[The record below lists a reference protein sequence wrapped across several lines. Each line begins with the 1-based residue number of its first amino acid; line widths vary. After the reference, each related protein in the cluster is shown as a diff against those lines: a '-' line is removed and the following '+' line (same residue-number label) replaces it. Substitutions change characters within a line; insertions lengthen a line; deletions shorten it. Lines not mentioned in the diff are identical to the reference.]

1 MTKRYLLLGMG
12 MACAMLLGCGAKNAP
27 VEQKADTPA
36 PAEQKADTP
45 APAEQKADTPAPAE
59 QKADTPAPAEQKA
72 EVKIVKTKMKNFTLV
87 TSAQNPYEIPGLS
100 PTLAADAIER
110 VLVTS
115 YEGPRSE
122 DPWFIRI
129 EGKADL
135 EGEEEAYLIV
145 AGQGKDESFSP
156 VIMGAVSKS
165 RKIYIKD
172 GYPHEGQTWMHFGD
186 MAEDAE
192 EPERVE

>member
-27 VEQKADTPA
+27 V
-36 PAEQKADTP
+36 EQKADTP

-100 PTLAADAIER
+100 PTLAADTIEGA
-110 VLVTS
+110 LVS
-115 YEGPRSE
+115 AYEGPRSE

-135 EGEEEAYLIV
+135 AGEEEAYLIV

-165 RKIYIKD
+165 RKIYLKD
-172 GYPHEGQTWMHFGD
+172 GYPHEGQTWMYFGD
-186 MAEDAE
+186 IAEDAE

>member
-36 PAEQKADTP
+36 PAG
-45 APAEQKADTPAPAE
+45 QKADTPAPAE

-100 PTLAADAIER
+100 PTLAADTIER
-110 VLVTS
+110 ALVS
-115 YEGPRSE
+115 AYEGPRSE

-135 EGEEEAYLIV
+135 AGEEEAYLIV

-165 RKIYIKD
+165 RKIYLKD
-172 GYPHEGQTWMHFGD
+172 GYPHEGQTWMYFGD
-186 MAEDAE
+186 IAKDAE

>member
-1 MTKRYLLLGMG
+1 